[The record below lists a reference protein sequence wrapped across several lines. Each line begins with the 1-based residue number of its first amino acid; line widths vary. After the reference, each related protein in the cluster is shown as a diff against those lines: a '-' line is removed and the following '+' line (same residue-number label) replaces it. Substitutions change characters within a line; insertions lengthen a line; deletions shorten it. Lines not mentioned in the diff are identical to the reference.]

1 MKRKSIFSCPHHK
14 FSHPFS
20 VSTPSQPCHSWH
32 DLLSSKILLKYSV
45 HSGWIQ
51 ITVLI
56 FKSPFLPKALPSFI
70 VSVFLSWL
78 ELLSFTPLFFSHAV
92 PHYFPGSTL
101 ICLNVKLWWAKTS
114 SPPVALLKPLN
125 LLWALMN
132 SYFILP
138 RLCLVFLWLS
148 WWGVKVYQV
157 WTTWIVSKPQCGPAE
172 LSCMFKGRF

>member
-1 MKRKSIFSCPHHK
+1 MKRESIFSCPTNK

-32 DLLSSKILLKYSV
+32 DLLSSKILLNYSV

-56 FKSPFLPKALPSFI
+56 FKSLFLPKASPSFI

-78 ELLSFTPLFFSHAV
+78 TPLLHSTIFLPCRPSLFSCQHPYLSECKTV
-92 PHYFPGSTL
+92 VSKK
-101 ICLNVKLWWAKTS
+101 KLSPCS
-114 SPPVALLKPLN
+114 SSEAQLLN

-132 SYFILP
+132 SCYTSYSLDF
-138 RLCLVFLWLS
+138 VLS
-148 WWGVKVYQV
+148 FCGHHGGVWKCTKCE
-157 WTTWIVSKPQCGPAE
+157 WHE
-172 LSCMFKGRF
+172 